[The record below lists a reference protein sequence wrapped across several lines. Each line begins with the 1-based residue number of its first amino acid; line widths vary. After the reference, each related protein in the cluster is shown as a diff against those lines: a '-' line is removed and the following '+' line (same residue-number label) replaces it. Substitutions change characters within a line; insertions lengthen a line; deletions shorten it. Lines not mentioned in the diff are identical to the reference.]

1 MQSLKRLDLSHNNFT
16 NKSMFDFS
24 KVIKSDTYMRCFN
37 FRANEF
43 DEEAVKEF
51 HDAMK
56 GNLSIF
62 NLDLRDNPGL
72 TQKLHR

>member
-1 MQSLKRLDLSHNNFT
+1 M
-16 NKSMFDFS
+16 
-24 KVIKSDTYMRCFN
+24 IKSDTYLRSFN